1 MIQKTNTE
9 WKAILTPEQYHILF
23 EKGTEPPFSGIYVN
37 NKKPGLYLCSACNNI
52 LFSSTEKFDSG
63 SGWPSF
69 WDVYSS
75 SSITIKSDTS
85 HNMNRIE
92 VLCKQCNGH
101 LGHVFDD
108 GPQPTNQRY
117 CINSAALQF
126 KEKNDS

>member
-37 NKKPGLYLCSACNNI
+37 NKKPGLYLCAACNNI